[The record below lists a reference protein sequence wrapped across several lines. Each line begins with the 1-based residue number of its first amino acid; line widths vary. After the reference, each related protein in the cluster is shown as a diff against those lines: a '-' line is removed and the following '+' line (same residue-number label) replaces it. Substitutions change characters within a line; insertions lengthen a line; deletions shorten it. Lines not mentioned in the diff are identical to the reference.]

1 MNLSQ
6 TLRQYGQS
14 VWIDGVERN
23 SILNGRLQRS
33 IDNGLRGLRS
43 NFTSLER
50 AIRAGDYVRVASAL
64 PNRDFQSIASGS
76 DLDPASIYEY
86 LTIQDMQLAA
96 DLMKIVYDRTHATDG
111 FVNLD
116 LPPQLAIDTQATLTE
131 ARRLWQAVGWSNLM
145 LKIPATAATIPAI
158 LILRGSANEPLIAE
172 GISVNVTLLCSQIVY
187 ERVAEAY
194 LRGLEALLVEG
205 KEVSKVASVASF
217 SIGCLDEAVAK
228 LKTTAPQQALQK
240 SLLGHVGIAQAK
252 VVYQRY
258 QAIYQTDRWQS
269 LARLGAQPQRLLW
282 DLTNIDS
289 ARFPAQ
295 HYIESLVGAG
305 TVLALSP
312 QIIENYDRFS
322 PTQASLTV
330 DVDLARQTLEH
341 LEQIMSLETIAV
353 DVASPLA
360 NRLLTEELQRSQD
373 AYQQLSS
380 TIEQKYNQEK
390 SRSSNN

>member
-1 MNLSQ
+1 MNLLQ
-6 TLRQYGQS
+6 ALRHHGQS
-14 VWIDGVERN
+14 VWLDGLERN
-23 SILNGRLQRS
+23 SILTGQLQHLIS
-33 IDNGLRGLRS
+33 NGLRGLLS
-43 NFTSLER
+43 NFTRLEL
-50 AIRAGDYVRVASAL
+50 AILAGEYD
-64 PNRDFQSIASGS
+64 RDFQSIASRS
-76 DLDPASIYEY
+76 NLDLASIYEY
-86 LTIQDMQLAA
+86 LIIQDIQLAA
-96 DLMKIVYDRTHATDG
+96 DLMKAVYDRTHATDG

-158 LILRGSANEPLIAE
+158 APLIAE
-172 GISVNVTLLCSQIVY
+172 GINVNVTLLCSQIVY

-228 LKTTAPQQALQK
+228 LKTTAPQQALQE